1 MKIIG
6 LTGQAGAG
14 KDTVADHLVSNYGF
28 VKYSFAK
35 PLKDMLKVLGVDCDN
50 RATKELPHPT
60 FKVSPRVMAQT
71 LGTEWMRN
79 CVDKDGWLLL
89 ARAYVRSVTDS
100 VMNEA
105 DIKEIQGVVFSDV
118 RFINEAEYIRTSG
131 TLIHVCRPDVET
143 VTPHES
149 ENGIPFRDCDRA
161 ILNDKTPEVTFRR
174 LNDIMADL

>member
-6 LTGQAGAG
+6 LTGRAGAG
-14 KDTVADHLVSNYGF
+14 KDTVADRLVSNYGF

-50 RATKELPHPT
+50 RETKELPHPT
-60 FKVSPRVMAQT
+60 FGVSPRVMAQT

-89 ARAYVRSVTDS
+89 ARAFV
-100 VMNEA
+100 
-105 DIKEIQGVVFSDV
+105 QGVRGNNTYDDGRTHVEGIVFSDV
-118 RFINEAEYIRTSG
+118 RFVNEAEYIRTSG
-131 TLIHVCRPDVET
+131 TLIHVLRPDVET

-161 ILNDKTPEVTFRR
+161 LMNDKSVDISFRR
-174 LNDIMADL
+174 LDDIMADL

>member
-6 LTGQAGAG
+6 LTGQANAG
-14 KDTVADHLVSNYGF
+14 KDTVADKLVSDYGF

-50 RATKELPHPT
+50 RETKELPHPT

-79 CVDKDGWLLL
+79 CIDKDGWLLL
-89 ARAYVRSVTDS
+89 AKAFV
-100 VMNEA
+100 
-105 DIKEIQGVVFSDV
+105 QGVRGTPVEGIVFSDV
-118 RFINEAEYIRTSG
+118 RFINEAEYVRACG
-131 TLIHVCRPDVET
+131 TLIHVWRPDIET
-143 VTPHES
+143 VTPHVS

-161 ILNDKTPEVTFRR
+161 LMNDKVKEITFRR
-174 LNDIMADL
+174 LDGIMVDL